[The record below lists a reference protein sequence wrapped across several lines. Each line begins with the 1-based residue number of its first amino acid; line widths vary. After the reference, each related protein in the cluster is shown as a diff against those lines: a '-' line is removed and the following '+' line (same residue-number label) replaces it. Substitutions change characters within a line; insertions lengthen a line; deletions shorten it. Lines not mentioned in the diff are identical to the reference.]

1 MTDSRDDFEF
11 LDGDDLGEEP
21 GDPEL
26 PGTGD
31 FPPEHALG
39 ADDPS
44 ADVPDDLRTRELRR
58 DVQSDD
64 RSPGFVLESPE
75 GDDGY
80 SDEEAQEIG
89 EEMDATDDDLAA
101 EEAAIHVIDPD
112 SST

>member
-1 MTDSRDDFEF
+1 
-11 LDGDDLGEEP
+11 
-21 GDPEL
+21 
-26 PGTGD
+26 
-31 FPPEHALG
+31 
-39 ADDPS
+39 
-44 ADVPDDLRTRELRR
+44 VW
-58 DVQSDD
+58 
-64 RSPGFVLESPE
+64 PE